1 MKKFLATTLFAA
13 ILLSCSL
20 SVNAAGIKDIFS
32 ANYYADSYED
42 LYAAFEYDEAKLLK
56 HVKEY
61 GLKEGRDVSPI
72 LDVVFYRETYPDLD
86 AAFGDN
92 WDAYVKHYFEYGI
105 KEGRDNGT
113 NFDIIRYVNS
123 YADLREAFDEDYEAL
138 AKHYIKYGMKENRT
152 LGLKPQVAPAKTTVQ
167 PIVYYEEVIYDD
179 EGRVEKVEVYSDS
192 SKTTLVSYQEYEY
205 YEGNA
210 YAIYEY
216 NAQGDMTKAALYDG
230 NGIMRSEVI
239 AEDIDE
245 ELGVVI
251 SGKMRNYYEDGSI
264 MYERVVRD
272 QILVKETSYYQNGIV
287 EEHYE
292 YDPETE
298 EVISGY
304 GYHESGQLWF
314 QIGYDERG
322 YRYHKEWYANGVMS
336 YQDGYDENGFDFVK
350 EWDERGTL
358 RYHSGHDENG
368 YFTKEWDENGNLL
381 TESRGE

>member
-192 SKTTLVSYQEYEY
+192 AKTNLVSYDVYEY
-205 YEGNA
+205 NPDESY
-210 YAIYEY
+210 YIYTY
-216 NAQGDMTKAALYDG
+216 NAQGVWTSFVVYDA
-230 NGIMRSEVI
+230 NDVIMQRVTIEEYDEVN
-239 AEDIDE
+239 ET
-245 ELGVVI
+245 LI
-251 SGKMRNYYEDGSI
+251 SGT
-264 MYERVVRD
+264 
-272 QILVKETSYYQNGIV
+272 L
-287 EEHYE
+287 
-292 YDPETE
+292 
-298 EVISGY
+298 
-304 GYHESGQLWF
+304 
-314 QIGYDERG
+314 
-322 YRYHKEWYANGVMS
+322 YA
-336 YQDGYDENGFDFVK
+336 YQDGKLIGEVVFSNEQVIKITAYYPNGNKERIVEFDPVTGNVINTCEFYENGYMATQQGVNENGFDFVK

-381 TESRGE
+381 TEGRGE

>member
-1 MKKFLATTLFAA
+1 MKKILATTLFAA

-72 LDVVFYRETYPDLD
+72 LDVVYYRETYPDLN

-92 WDAYVKHYFEYGI
+92 WDLYVNHYFEYGI

-123 YADLREAFDEDYEAL
+123 YADLRQAFDEDYEAL
-138 AKHYIKYGMKENRT
+138 AKHYIEYGMKENRT
-152 LGLKPQVAPAKTTVQ
+152 MALKPVVSVAPAAPT
-167 PIVYYEEVIYDD
+167 YFEEITYDEED
-179 EGRVEKVEVYSDS
+179 RIKRVDVYSDS

-210 YAIYEY
+210 YAIYVY
-216 NAQGDMTKAALYDG
+216 NAQGDMTKAALYDA
-230 NGIMRSEVI
+230 NGIMRSEII
-239 AEDIDE
+239 AEEIDE
-245 ELGVVI
+245 ELGALI
-251 SGKMRNYYEDGSI
+251 SGTRRNYYEDGNI
-264 MYERVVRD
+264 MSESVVMAGR
-272 QILVKETSYYQNGIV
+272 LVKETNYYQNGII
-287 EEHYE
+287 EEHFE

-298 EVISGY
+298 EVINGY
-304 GYHESGQLWF
+304 GYHENGQLCF
-314 QIGYDERG
+314 QQGYDARG
-322 YRYHKEWYANGVMS
+322 YCYYKEWYANGVMS
-336 YQDGYDENGFDFVK
+336 YQDGYDDNGDWFEK

-381 TESRGE
+381 TEGRGE